1 MKYLLSLLLALSLMA
16 CGSSGGDDEAT
27 DTSSSSSSSSSSVAI
42 ETHYFGQNGN
52 LWKPA
57 GDPHGGSP
65 GNLVVLFS
73 SQFQNQFDRCEVTLN
88 TGEVSQL
95 ICINDQPWTQ
105 VPYSCFTNGDRQT
118 WRASAKCSS
127 MAEVKATCYSGVTQY
142 VFTVV
147 EANRHA
153 VCSRF

>member
-1 MKYLLSLLLALSLMA
+1 MRLLLSLLLLLTLMA
-16 CGSSGGDDEAT
+16 CGGSNDDSVDEAT
-27 DTSSSSSSSSSSVAI
+27 ATTSSSSSLSSV

-57 GDPHGGSP
+57 GDEHGGSP

-73 SQFQNQFDRCEVTLN
+73 AQFNNQFDSCQVTLVDGS
-88 TGEVSQL
+88 TAQL

-118 WRASAKCSS
+118 WRATFGCSHV
-127 MAEVKATCYSGVTQY
+127 AEVKVICHIGTAEYI
-142 VFTVV
+142 FTVPDTYLGS
-147 EANRHA
+147 